1 MMVDSFLRSLRSFDG
16 EHLFI
21 PLLSF
26 VLLTAPAAQSSLVTP
41 ERLKEAVDQLDQ
53 VVEQSMEKTNVPG
66 IAVAVVYH
74 DQLVYAQGF
83 GVREAGKPERVDP
96 DTVFQLASV
105 SKPIAATVIA
115 ALVGDRVV
123 SWDDPVIKHDP
134 GFAMCDPWVTRQVT
148 LRDFFCHRSGL
159 PDHAGDWLEDIGYD
173 RAAILYRLR
182 YQQPDSS
189 FRSHYAYTNF
199 GLTEAAVAAAKA
211 AGKSWEDLCQE
222 RLYQPLGMQSTSSRH
237 ADFLSKENRA
247 HLHVL
252 VNGKWLA
259 KYDRNPDAQSPAGGV
274 SSSVRDV
281 AQWIRL
287 CLGGGKVDGR
297 QVVNEEALPEM
308 FRPQVISRGAPNPA
322 TDRVGLYGLGWNV
335 NYTQQGLV
343 SVNHSGGF
351 DLGAATTVM
360 LLPSEQLGIV
370 VLTNTS
376 PIGVP
381 EAIGVTF
388 LDLAQYGKTQKDW
401 SEFFR
406 KIFLASQAATYGTLI
421 DYSKPV
427 TSPTAALPNGVYLGT
442 YNNDFYGPIDLREEE
457 NHLVLAVGPE
467 KKLTFPLSHFNRDIF
482 DYQPTGESA
491 YGLAGV
497 FFTIGPDGKASSV
510 TIENLNVYGQGTFT
524 RVNSP
529 QSR

>member
-1 MMVDSFLRSLRSFDG
+1 MMVDSFLRSLRPFPG
-16 EHLFI
+16 GHLFI
-21 PLLSF
+21 LLLSF
-26 VLLTAPAAQSSLVTP
+26 GLLTAPAAQSALVTP
-41 ERLKEAVDQLDQ
+41 EHLNAALGQLDQ
-53 VVEQSMEKTNVPG
+53 LVEHSMEKTNVPG
-66 IAVAVVYH
+66 VAVAVVYH

-83 GVREAGKPERVDP
+83 GFREAGKPERVDP

-123 SWDDPVIKHDP
+123 SWDDPVIKYDP
-134 GFAMCDPWVTRQVT
+134 AFAMYDPWVTRQVT

-159 PDHAGDWLEDIGYD
+159 PDHAGDWLEDMGYD

-182 YQQPDSS
+182 FQRPDSS

-199 GLTEAAVAAAKA
+199 GLTEAAVAAAQA
-211 AGKSWEDLCQE
+211 AGKPWENLCEE
-222 RLYQPLGMQSTSSRH
+222 RLYQPLGMKSASSRH
-237 ADFLSKENRA
+237 ADFLTKENRA

-259 KYDRNPDAQSPAGGV
+259 KYDRDPDAQSPAGGV
-274 SSSVRDV
+274 SSSVRDL
-281 AQWIRL
+281 AQWLRL
-287 CLGGGKVDGR
+287 CLGGGKIDGR
-297 QVVNEEALPEM
+297 QVVNQETLPEM
-308 FRPQVISRGAPNPA
+308 FRPQVISRGAPNPS

-335 NYTQQGLV
+335 NYSAQGLV

-360 LLPSEQLGIV
+360 LLPSEQLGIA
-370 VLTNTS
+370 VLTNAS

-381 EAIGVTF
+381 ETIGVSF
-388 LDLAQYGKTQKDW
+388 LDLAQYGKIQKDW

-406 KIFLASQAATYGTLI
+406 QIFLASEAPTYGTSI

-427 TSPTAALPNGVYLGT
+427 TSPGAALPDRAYLGI
-442 YNNDFYGPIDLREEE
+442 YNNDLYGEIEIREEE

-467 KKLTFPLSHFNRDIF
+467 KKLAFPLSHFDRDIF

-497 FFTIGPDGKASSV
+497 FFTIGPAGKASSV
-510 TIENLNVYGQGTFT
+510 TIENLNVEGQGTFT
-524 RVNSP
+524 RIDSP
-529 QSR
+529 